1 MDSRKEE
8 GKKKKEDKHQD
19 AEREEKYK
27 MKMKLPSPLKDFMSL
42 MNRISFQNNVLFLS
56 AATMHKQA
64 TTFTSP
70 GKCFPKQKKK
80 KRSFF
85 ALGAATL

>member
-1 MDSRKEE
+1 MTLGVKTNKSGLQKRRRKKR
-8 GKKKKEDKHQD
+8 KKGDKHQD

-64 TTFTSP
+64 TTLDQFKTS
-70 GKCFPKQKKK
+70 G
-80 KRSFF
+80 
-85 ALGAATL
+85 